1 MATLPDVDRQRIHRG
16 LMRYWSGIFEE
27 LGNVSKTELKA
38 AVDTTDQWIEDN
50 QTSFNNALP
59 NPFKTQATQAQKT
72 LLFCAVALMRVSGD
86 FLRRVLGEV
95 D

>member
-1 MATLPDVDRQRIHRG
+1 MATLPGLDRYRIYRG
-16 LMRYWSGIFEE
+16 LMRYWS
-27 LGNVSKTELKA
+27 NVWEPIGVNKADLKA
-38 AVDTTDQWIEDN
+38 AVDATDEWIEDN
-50 QTSFNNALP
+50 QVSYNSALP

-72 LLFCAVALMRVSGD
+72 LLFCAVALMRVSGA